1 MTAGL
6 QGLYQPAR
14 AFTDEG
20 LAGFVRADRMHI
32 PRNGIM
38 AAARPSIE
46 ILSRAVESAFM
57 GHPVKPVELENA
69 VVALLGL
76 GPGLTPSGDDFLGG
90 MLIALATLPAPS
102 LRAQLLELIENNA
115 QQRTN
120 AISIAHLR
128 AAGAGA
134 GHEALHEILNSLLA
148 GNTKALSAQ
157 LTAIDHIGHSS
168 GWDALAGTCVT
179 LRAYLAV
186 QSAGV

>member
-1 MTAGL
+1 MVVRGGRRELRIDGSHASSYRPGSDITGSVWDAIGAAL
-6 QGLYQPAR
+6 
-14 AFTDEG
+14 
-20 LAGFVRADRMHI
+20 LAL
-32 PRNGIM
+32 PRKK
-38 AAARPSIE
+38 RP
-46 ILSRAVESAFM
+46 R
-57 GHPVKPVELENA
+57 
-69 VVALLGL
+69 VALLGL

-102 LRAQLLELIENNA
+102 LRAQLLELIENHA

-134 GHEALHEILNSLLA
+134 GHEALHDTLNSLLGGDPA
-148 GNTKALSAQ
+148 ALPAQ

-186 QSAGV
+186 QRVGV